1 MKLTY
6 FGTAAAEGWPG
17 IFCHCVYCER
27 AKQLGGK
34 NIRTRSQAL
43 LDDTLL
49 FELGPDTYL
58 HMLRDGLDMPNI
70 RNILITHTHQDHFYA
85 EELLY
90 RSGIF
95 AHGPTEPLTL
105 YGNDTMVKRVETCL
119 QDNFGDKKLTLGKVA
134 VRELQ
139 PFEPID
145 IAGYRVSAIPADH
158 DPHER
163 CYIYLIEKDGQALL
177 YGHDTGVFPEGVW
190 DYLEGKRMTLVSLDC
205 TTGRFDRDRNH
216 MGVPNV
222 IRVKERMIRM
232 GCADS
237 RTRFVATHFSH
248 NGELMHEELAG
259 ALAPHGI
266 DAAWDGME
274 VEV

>member
-49 FELGPDTYL
+49 FDLGPDTYL

-90 RSGIF
+90 RSGVF
-95 AHGPTEPLTL
+95 ANGATDTL
-105 YGNDTMVKRVETCL
+105 SIYGNDAMIKRMEKCL
-119 QDNFGDKKLTLGKVA
+119 DDYPDDGKLLRGEIACK
-134 VRELQ
+134 EIK
-139 PFEPID
+139 PYEPED
-145 IAGYRVSAIPADH
+145 IAGYRVTAMLAKH
-158 DPHER
+158 DKNER
-163 CYIYLIEKDGQALL
+163 CYIYLVEKDGQTLL
-177 YGHDTGVFPEGVW
+177 YGNDTGIFPEATW
-190 DYLEGKRMTLVSLDC
+190 DYLVGRKLTLVSLDC
-205 TTGRFDRDRNH
+205 TTGRFKEGSNH
-216 MGVPNV
+216 MGVPDV
-222 IRVKERMIRM
+222 IEVKERLIRM
-232 GCADS
+232 GSADS
-237 RTRFVATHFSH
+237 DTRFVATHFSH
-248 NGELMHEELAG
+248 NGQMMHSELVE
-259 ALAPHGI
+259 ALGPHGI
-266 DAAWDGME
+266 EAAWDGMS